1 MYICRKEVP
10 DIKGSREHVVPAA
23 LGGALI
29 IREVCKDCNSK
40 LGSNIDIGLT
50 ENKIIELYM
59 NHYGLTK
66 YGFPVNP
73 FKNTDLYDIN
83 GVRVRMII
91 DEATGAF
98 IPQRVTP
105 NIEIKDI
112 VGSNKKEIHAQCSPG
127 QEDLCK
133 EAIAKKLS
141 RKFHADKNAIK
152 ANLKILEKRSTPYTN
167 ELSYVFEVDFNKL
180 QMAVLKIAYE
190 LAYYW
195 LGNEYLKSKFSKD
208 ISKILMENDFKNVTK
223 YVKNVLSYKD
233 SLIRH
238 ESYCISAFMITKPNT
253 NDLYIIIG
261 VFNIFSIIVKICN
274 NIFIN
279 KIDKINSIPCIL
291 FDCKEKSYTDNTI
304 INTIIGE
311 MNIISNSSYL
321 FDVNS

>member
-50 ENKIIELYM
+50 ENKIIELHM

-141 RKFHADKNAIK
+141 RKFWLFQKYY
-152 ANLKILEKRSTPYTN
+152 LY
-167 ELSYVFEVDFNKL
+167 L
-180 QMAVLKIAYE
+180 QPK
-190 LAYYW
+190 
-195 LGNEYLKSKFSKD
+195 
-208 ISKILMENDFKNVTK
+208 
-223 YVKNVLSYKD
+223 
-233 SLIRH
+233 
-238 ESYCISAFMITKPNT
+238 
-253 NDLYIIIG
+253 
-261 VFNIFSIIVKICN
+261 
-274 NIFIN
+274 
-279 KIDKINSIPCIL
+279 
-291 FDCKEKSYTDNTI
+291 
-304 INTIIGE
+304 
-311 MNIISNSSYL
+311 
-321 FDVNS
+321 